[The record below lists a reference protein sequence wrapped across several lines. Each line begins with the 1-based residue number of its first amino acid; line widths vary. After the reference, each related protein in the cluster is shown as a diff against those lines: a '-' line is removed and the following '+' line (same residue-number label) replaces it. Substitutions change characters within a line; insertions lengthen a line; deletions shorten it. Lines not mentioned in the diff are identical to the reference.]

1 MSKRNGYYLMIDGDL
16 AGPFTTVSEAKDASR
31 QIRGEDIAIRTVITV
46 ERQDETGKWV
56 TVH

>member
-1 MSKRNGYYLMIDGDL
+1 MSARTGYYLMADGDL
-16 AGPFTTVSEAKDASR
+16 TGPFRTVREAKEASTT
-31 QIRGEDIAIRTVITV
+31 IKATEVCIRTVITV